1 MAANHRTYFPLLL
14 LAGMLFAVLVTF
26 TLLFRQLKP
35 YHTVQ
40 HKHRSDA
47 NGDVV
52 ELVITNHNPEQ
63 DSEDTATA
71 AGAAEVTSL

>member
-14 LAGMLFAVLVTF
+14 LAGMLFGVLVTF

-35 YHTVQ
+35 YHGVL
-40 HKHRSDA
+40 HKHHSDA

-52 ELVITNHNPEQ
+52 ELVITNHNSDQ
-63 DSEDTATA
+63 DTIPATA
-71 AGAAEVTSL
+71 AEEVTSL